1 MLNQDTQEN
10 ENTLSDEE
18 EIIDAPSE
26 VLKSDADSEPKEN
39 VKMVEISETDWE
51 KIQIKLKEGEEST
64 LRLTADFDN
73 MKKRLN
79 KRTEELV
86 KYANEK
92 IVEELLL
99 VIDDFDRAL
108 GSLDEGHD
116 LQTIKDGMHMVQKT
130 FHKILEQ
137 NGVAAI
143 DTTGKVFDPNFHEAV
158 GEVVDNDQEEDAVA
172 SEVQRGYTLN
182 GRLVR
187 PSRVQI
193 IKHSE

>member
-1 MLNQDTQEN
+1 MSRDTQEN
-10 ENTLSDEE
+10 EDAISEE
-18 EIIDAPSE
+18 EIIDASGE
-26 VLKSDADSEPKEN
+26 VLENNPENESKEGDKMIEVSE
-39 VKMVEISETDWE
+39 SDWE
-51 KIQIKLKEGEEST
+51 KIQIKLKEGEELS

-73 MKKRLN
+73 TKKRLN

-92 IVEELLL
+92 IVEELLS

-116 LQTIKDGMHMVQKT
+116 IQTIKDGMHMVQKT

-143 DTTGKVFDPNFHEAV
+143 ETAGKVFDANFHEAV
-158 GEVVDNDQEEDAVA
+158 GEVVDNDQEEDSIAG
-172 SEVQRGYTLN
+172 EVQRGYTLN